1 VNHARVSRRSG
12 EREND
17 ERSRLAC
24 GAASPRPQAFARF
37 GVNHARVSR
46 RSGERENDERS
57 RRNLS
62 ARNLLRNLLAFVG
75 APRSESSG
83 AEMRCLSAR
92 FGVNHAE
99 RETKAERS
107 EA

>member
-1 VNHARVSRRSG
+1 VSRRSG

-24 GAASPRPQAFARF
+24 GAAAPRPQAF
-37 GVNHARVSR
+37 
-46 RSGERENDERS
+46 
-57 RRNLS
+57 
-62 ARNLLRNLLAFVG
+62 
-75 APRSESSG
+75 
-83 AEMRCLSAR
+83 AR

>member
-1 VNHARVSRRSG
+1 MRYLS
-12 EREND
+12 
-17 ERSRLAC
+17 
-24 GAASPRPQAFARF
+24 ARF

-57 RRNLS
+57 RRKLS

-83 AEMRCLSAR
+83 VEMRYLSAR
-92 FGVNHAE
+92 FGVNHARVSRRSGE
-99 RETKAERS
+99 RANDERS
-107 EA
+107 RLACGAAARGQS